1 MKSEKLDS
9 TCNKIQEQF
18 DRCELGLE
26 QFDVTARKQM
36 ESHIESCGHCKQWL
50 SQWEL
55 IKFQTQQLPQLEV
68 PGSVL
73 ANIMAKTA
81 PAPHTVPQF
90 AISDLLLAAAGLAM
104 LLFSSMH
111 YAADGLEGGMAWCLC
126 FLILLG
132 ASQIFKVT
140 GQDMDYAK

>member
-1 MKSEKLDS
+1 MKSETQDS
-9 TCNKIQEQF
+9 SCKKIQEQF
-18 DRCELGLE
+18 DLRELGLE

-36 ESHIESCGHCKQWL
+36 ESHIESCSHCKDWL

-55 IKFQTQQLPQLEV
+55 IKFETQQLPQLEV

-73 ANIMAKTA
+73 ANIMAKID
-81 PAPHTVPQF
+81 PAPQMVPKF
-90 AISDLLLAAAGLAM
+90 AMTDWLLAGAGLAM

-126 FLILLG
+126 FLVLFG
-132 ASQIFKVT
+132 ASQIFRFT
-140 GQDMDYAK
+140 GQEMDYAK